1 MPIHRFYFR
10 INRFLNSFALIHQL
24 IAMKQNILLF
34 ILILLISGCSQKEIE
49 PSFSLQEET
58 GSITLASAAN
68 SQTVISFTSTR
79 EWKASTSSEWLLISP
94 TSGEAGTYQMALTA
108 SSKNNSKNS
117 RTATVNLVSAG
128 LTQSF
133 TVTQSPAEYVELE
146 QTAYY
151 TEAQGGS
158 LQIKFT
164 TNLSTDELAIYGT
177 ASWLTQPA
185 NSRTDQ
191 AYVVNL
197 TVLPNE
203 EEKERTAY
211 LYFCKTNGEEEEILN
226 SVTIIQEGTETNT
239 STDYSADKTVRILQR
254 ATQGNGLP
262 IVLMGDGFLDTDI
275 ANGTYDEVMNKAMEN
290 LFTEE
295 PLKSLQ
301 SYFNVYYVTAV
312 SRSNKFDG
320 YNTAFQCQMEGGMS
334 TLITGNDENVIDYIQ
349 CVEGIDV
356 SETLA
361 VVVLNSPL
369 YAGTTYFGYY
379 SENQVTELAIAYCPI
394 IYNLENDSFRQVLVH
409 EAVGHGFAKL
419 EDEYSY
425 EENGKMPSDEINDV
439 KVLQSYGWA
448 QNVDF
453 TQDENTI
460 LWLSF
465 LKDSRYSSEGIGIYE
480 GACTYMSGVY
490 RPTEDS
496 MMNTNTCG
504 FNAPSRKAIYDMVMK
519 RGENRETTYE
529 EFADFDSRNVSQVQT
544 LTRTSNAISR
554 PFTRPHFVHKSIN
567 K

>member
-1 MPIHRFYFR
+1 
-10 INRFLNSFALIHQL
+10 
-24 IAMKQNILLF
+24 MKQNILLF
-34 ILILLISGCSQKEIE
+34 ILILLISGCSQKDIE

-58 GSITLASAAN
+58 SSITLASAAN

-158 LQIKFT
+158 LQIEFT

-226 SVTIIQEGTETNT
+226 SVTIIQEGTDTNT

-439 KVLQSYGWA
+439 KMLQSYGWA

-460 LWLSF
+460 LWSSF

-504 FNAPSRKAIYDMVMK
+504 FNAPSRKAIYDMVMR
-519 RGENRETTYE
+519 RGENRETSYE

>member
-1 MPIHRFYFR
+1 
-10 INRFLNSFALIHQL
+10 
-24 IAMKQNILLF
+24 MKQNILLF

-108 SSKNNSKNS
+108 SSKNNNKNS

-158 LQIKFT
+158 LQVKFT

-226 SVTIIQEGTETNT
+226 SVTIIQEGTDTNT

-262 IVLMGDGFLDTDI
+262 IVLMGDGFLDTNI

-301 SYFNVYYVTAV
+301 SYFNVYSVTAV

-439 KVLQSYGWA
+439 KMLQSYGWA

-460 LWLSF
+460 LWSSF
-465 LKDSRYSSEGIGIYE
+465 LKDSRYSSEEIDIYE

-504 FNAPSRKAIYDMVMK
+504 FNAPSRKAIYDMVMR

-529 EFADFDSRNVSQVQT
+529 EFADFDSRNVSQIQT

>member
-1 MPIHRFYFR
+1 
-10 INRFLNSFALIHQL
+10 
-24 IAMKQNILLF
+24 MKQNILLF
-34 ILILLISGCSQKEIE
+34 ILILLISGCSQKDIE

-58 GSITLASAAN
+58 SSITLASAAN

-108 SSKNNSKNS
+108 SSKNNNKNS

-164 TNLSTDELAIYGT
+164 TNLSTDELTIYGT

-226 SVTIIQEGTETNT
+226 SVTIIQEGTDTNT

-301 SYFNVYYVTAV
+301 SYFNVYSVTAV

-419 EDEYSY
+419 EDEYNY
-425 EENGKMPSDEINDV
+425 EENGKMPSEEINNV

-453 TQDENTI
+453 TQDENII
-460 LWLSF
+460 LWSSF
-465 LKDSRYSSEGIGIYE
+465 LKDSRYSLEGIDIYE

-504 FNAPSRKAIYDMVMK
+504 FNAPSRKAIYDMVMR

-544 LTRTSNAISR
+544 LTRSSNAISR

>member
-1 MPIHRFYFR
+1 
-10 INRFLNSFALIHQL
+10 
-24 IAMKQNILLF
+24 MKQNILLF

-58 GSITLASAAN
+58 SSITLASVAS
-68 SQTVISFTSTR
+68 SQTVIRFTSTR

-197 TVLPNE
+197 TVLPNDDD
-203 EEKERTAY
+203 KERTAY
-211 LYFCKTNGEEEEILN
+211 LYFCKTNDEEEEILN
-226 SVTIIQEGTETNT
+226 SVTIIQEGTDTNT

-275 ANGTYDEVMNKAMEN
+275 VNGTYDEVMNKAMEN

-301 SYFNVYYVTAV
+301 SYFNVYSVMAV

-356 SETLA
+356 SETLT

-439 KVLQSYGWA
+439 KMLQSYGWA

-460 LWLSF
+460 LWSSF
-465 LKDSRYSSEGIGIYE
+465 LNDSRYSSEGIGIYE

-504 FNAPSRKAIYDMVMK
+504 FNAPSRKAIYDMVMR

-529 EFADFDSRNVSQVQT
+529 EFADFDSRNASQVQT

-554 PFTRPHFVHKSIN
+554 PFTHPHFVHKSIN

>member
-1 MPIHRFYFR
+1 
-10 INRFLNSFALIHQL
+10 
-24 IAMKQNILLF
+24 MKQNILLF
-34 ILILLISGCSQKEIE
+34 ILILLISGCSQKDIE

-58 GSITLASAAN
+58 SSITLASAAN

-94 TSGEAGTYQMALTA
+94 TSGETGTYQMALTA
-108 SSKNNSKNS
+108 SSKNNNKNS

-191 AYVVNL
+191 AYMVNL
-197 TVLPNE
+197 TVLPNDDD
-203 EEKERTAY
+203 KERTAY

-226 SVTIIQEGTETNT
+226 SVTIIQEGTDTNT

-301 SYFNVYYVTAV
+301 SYFNVYSVTAV
-312 SRSNKFDG
+312 SRSNRFDG

-425 EENGKMPSDEINDV
+425 EENGKMPSEEINNV

-460 LWLSF
+460 LWSSF
-465 LKDSRYSSEGIGIYE
+465 LKDSRYSLEGIDIYE

-504 FNAPSRKAIYDMVMK
+504 FNAPSRKAIYDMVMR

-529 EFADFDSRNVSQVQT
+529 EFADFDSRNASQTQT

>member
-1 MPIHRFYFR
+1 
-10 INRFLNSFALIHQL
+10 
-24 IAMKQNILLF
+24 MKQNILLF

-58 GSITLASAAN
+58 SSITLASAAS
-68 SQTVISFTSTR
+68 SQTVIRFTSTR

-197 TVLPNE
+197 TVLPNDDD
-203 EEKERTAY
+203 KERTAY
-211 LYFCKTNGEEEEILN
+211 LYFCKTNDEEEEILN
-226 SVTIIQEGTETNT
+226 SVTIIQEGTDTNT

-275 ANGTYDEVMNKAMEN
+275 VNGTYDEVMNKAMEN

-301 SYFNVYYVTAV
+301 SYFNVYSVMAV

-356 SETLA
+356 SETLT

-409 EAVGHGFAKL
+409 EAVRHGFAKL

-439 KVLQSYGWA
+439 KMLQSYGWA

-460 LWLSF
+460 LWSSF
-465 LKDSRYSSEGIGIYE
+465 LNDSRYSSEGIGIYE

-504 FNAPSRKAIYDMVMK
+504 FNAPSRKAIYDMVMR

-529 EFADFDSRNVSQVQT
+529 EFADFDSRNASQVQT

-554 PFTRPHFVHKSIN
+554 PFTHPHFVHKSIN

>member
-1 MPIHRFYFR
+1 
-10 INRFLNSFALIHQL
+10 
-24 IAMKQNILLF
+24 MKQNILLF
-34 ILILLISGCSQKEIE
+34 ILILLISGCSQKDIE

-58 GSITLASAAN
+58 SSITLASAAN

-164 TNLSTDELAIYGT
+164 TNLSTDKLAIYGT

-226 SVTIIQEGTETNT
+226 SVTIIQEGTDTNT

-301 SYFNVYYVTAV
+301 SYFNVYSVTAV

-439 KVLQSYGWA
+439 KMLQSYGWA

-453 TQDENTI
+453 TQDENII
-460 LWLSF
+460 LWSSF

-504 FNAPSRKAIYDMVMK
+504 FNTPSRKAIYDMVMR
-519 RGENRETTYE
+519 RGENRETSYE

-544 LTRTSNAISR
+544 LTRSSNAISR

>member
-1 MPIHRFYFR
+1 
-10 INRFLNSFALIHQL
+10 
-24 IAMKQNILLF
+24 MKQNILLF
-34 ILILLISGCSQKEIE
+34 ILILLISGCSQKDIE

-58 GSITLASAAN
+58 SSITLASAAN

-158 LQIKFT
+158 LQVKFT

-177 ASWLTQPA
+177 ASWLTQPV

-262 IVLMGDGFLDTDI
+262 IVLMGDGFLDTNI

-301 SYFNVYYVTAV
+301 SYFNVYSVTAV
-312 SRSNKFDG
+312 SRSNRFDG

-460 LWLSF
+460 LWSSF
-465 LKDSRYSSEGIGIYE
+465 LNDSRYSSEGIGIYE

-504 FNAPSRKAIYDMVMK
+504 FNAPSRKAIYDMVMR

-544 LTRTSNAISR
+544 LTRSSNAISR

>member
-1 MPIHRFYFR
+1 
-10 INRFLNSFALIHQL
+10 
-24 IAMKQNILLF
+24 MKQNILLF

-49 PSFSLQEET
+49 PNFSLQEET
-58 GSITLASAAN
+58 SSITLASAAS

-146 QTAYY
+146 QTTYY
-151 TEAQGGS
+151 TEVQGGS
-158 LQIKFT
+158 LQVKFT
-164 TNLSTDELAIYGT
+164 TNLSTDELAIHGT

-203 EEKERTAY
+203 DEKERTAY
-211 LYFCKTNGEEEEILN
+211 LYFCKTNGEEEEVLN
-226 SVTIIQEGTETNT
+226 SVTILQEGTSTST
-239 STDYSADKTVRILQR
+239 STDYSADKTVRVLQR
-254 ATQGNGLP
+254 ATQGSGLP

-301 SYFNVYYVTAV
+301 SYFNVYSVTAV

-425 EENGKMPSDEINDV
+425 EENGKMPSEEINNV

-460 LWLSF
+460 LWSSF
-465 LKDSRYSSEGIGIYE
+465 LKDSRYSLEGIDIYE

-504 FNAPSRKAIYDMVMK
+504 FNAPSRKAIYDMVMR

-529 EFADFDSRNVSQVQT
+529 EFADFDSRSVSQVQT
-544 LTRTSNAISR
+544 LTRSSNAISR

>member
-1 MPIHRFYFR
+1 
-10 INRFLNSFALIHQL
+10 
-24 IAMKQNILLF
+24 MKQNILLF

-58 GSITLASAAN
+58 SSITLASAAS
-68 SQTVISFTSTR
+68 SQTVIRFTSTR

-94 TSGEAGTYQMALTA
+94 TSGEAGTYQMALTP

-197 TVLPNE
+197 TVLPNDDD
-203 EEKERTAY
+203 KERTAY
-211 LYFCKTNGEEEEILN
+211 LYFCKTNDEEEEILN
-226 SVTIIQEGTETNT
+226 SVTIIQEGTDTNT

-275 ANGTYDEVMNKAMEN
+275 VNGTYDEVMNKAMEN

-301 SYFNVYYVTAV
+301 SYFNVYSVMAV

-356 SETLA
+356 SETLT

-439 KVLQSYGWA
+439 KMLQSYGWA

-460 LWLSF
+460 LWSSF
-465 LKDSRYSSEGIGIYE
+465 LNDSRYSSEGIGIYE

-504 FNAPSRKAIYDMVMK
+504 FNAPSRKAIYDMVMR

-529 EFADFDSRNVSQVQT
+529 EFADFDSRNASQVQT

-554 PFTRPHFVHKSIN
+554 PFTHPHFVHKSIN

>member
-1 MPIHRFYFR
+1 
-10 INRFLNSFALIHQL
+10 
-24 IAMKQNILLF
+24 MKQNILLF
-34 ILILLISGCSQKEIE
+34 ILILLISGCSQKDIE

-58 GSITLASAAN
+58 NSITLASAAN

-191 AYVVNL
+191 AYMVNL

-226 SVTIIQEGTETNT
+226 SVTIIQEGTDTNT

-301 SYFNVYYVTAV
+301 SYFNVYYVTVV

-439 KVLQSYGWA
+439 KMLQSYGWA

-460 LWLSF
+460 LWSSF

-504 FNAPSRKAIYDMVMK
+504 FNAPSRKAIYDMVMR

-529 EFADFDSRNVSQVQT
+529 EFADFDSRNVSQIQT

>member
-1 MPIHRFYFR
+1 
-10 INRFLNSFALIHQL
+10 
-24 IAMKQNILLF
+24 MKQNILLF

-58 GSITLASAAN
+58 SSITLASAAS
-68 SQTVISFTSTR
+68 SQTVIRFTSTR

-197 TVLPNE
+197 NVLPNDDD
-203 EEKERTAY
+203 KERTAY
-211 LYFCKTNGEEEEILN
+211 LYFCKTNDEEEEILN
-226 SVTIIQEGTETNT
+226 SVTIIQEGTDTNT

-275 ANGTYDEVMNKAMEN
+275 VNGTYDEVMNKAMEN

-301 SYFNVYYVTAV
+301 SYFNVYSVMAV

-356 SETLA
+356 SETLT

-439 KVLQSYGWA
+439 KMLQSYGWA

-460 LWLSF
+460 LWSSF
-465 LKDSRYSSEGIGIYE
+465 LNDSRYSSEGIGIYE

-504 FNAPSRKAIYDMVMK
+504 FNAPSRKAIYDMVMR

-529 EFADFDSRNVSQVQT
+529 EFADFDSRNASQVQT

-554 PFTRPHFVHKSIN
+554 PFTHPHFVHKSIN

>member
-1 MPIHRFYFR
+1 
-10 INRFLNSFALIHQL
+10 
-24 IAMKQNILLF
+24 MKQNILLF

-197 TVLPNE
+197 TILPNE

-226 SVTIIQEGTETNT
+226 SVTIIQEGTDTNT

-460 LWLSF
+460 LWSSF
-465 LKDSRYSSEGIGIYE
+465 LKDSRYSSEEIDIYE

-504 FNAPSRKAIYDMVMK
+504 FNAPSRKAIYDMVMR

-529 EFADFDSRNVSQVQT
+529 EFADFDSRNVSQIQT

>member
-1 MPIHRFYFR
+1 
-10 INRFLNSFALIHQL
+10 
-24 IAMKQNILLF
+24 MKQDILLF

-108 SSKNNSKNS
+108 SSKNNNKNS

-158 LQIKFT
+158 LQIEFT
-164 TNLSTDELAIYGT
+164 TNLSTDELAIYGM

-197 TVLPNE
+197 TVLPNDDD
-203 EEKERTAY
+203 KERTAY

-226 SVTIIQEGTETNT
+226 SVTIIQEGTDTNT
-239 STDYSADKTVRILQR
+239 STDYSADKSVRILQR

-301 SYFNVYYVTAV
+301 SYFNVYSVTAV
-312 SRSNKFDG
+312 SRSNRFDG

-460 LWLSF
+460 LWSSF
-465 LKDSRYSSEGIGIYE
+465 LNDSRYSSEEIDIYE

-504 FNAPSRKAIYDMVMK
+504 FNAPSRKAIYDMVMR

-529 EFADFDSRNVSQVQT
+529 EFADFDSRNVSQIQT

>member
-1 MPIHRFYFR
+1 
-10 INRFLNSFALIHQL
+10 
-24 IAMKQNILLF
+24 MKQDILLF
-34 ILILLISGCSQKEIE
+34 ILILLISGCSQKDIE

-58 GSITLASAAN
+58 SSITLASAAN

-158 LQIKFT
+158 LQVKFT

-177 ASWLTQPA
+177 ASWLTQPV

-301 SYFNVYYVTAV
+301 SYFNVYSVTAV

-334 TLITGNDENVIDYIQ
+334 TLITGNDKNVIDYIQ

-460 LWLSF
+460 LWSSF
-465 LKDSRYSSEGIGIYE
+465 LNDSRYSSEGIGIYE

-504 FNAPSRKAIYDMVMK
+504 FNAPSRKAIYDMVMR

-529 EFADFDSRNVSQVQT
+529 EFADFDSRNVSQIQT

>member
-1 MPIHRFYFR
+1 
-10 INRFLNSFALIHQL
+10 
-24 IAMKQNILLF
+24 MKQDILLF
-34 ILILLISGCSQKEIE
+34 ILILLISGCSQKNIE

-58 GSITLASAAN
+58 SSITLASAAN

-94 TSGEAGTYQMALTA
+94 TPGEAGTYQMALTA
-108 SSKNNSKNS
+108 SSKNNNKNS

-197 TVLPNE
+197 TVLPNDDD
-203 EEKERTAY
+203 KERTAY
-211 LYFCKTNGEEEEILN
+211 LYFYKTNGEEEKILN
-226 SVTIIQEGTETNT
+226 SVTIIQEGTDTNT

-301 SYFNVYYVTAV
+301 SYFNVYSVTAV

-425 EENGKMPSDEINDV
+425 EENGKIPSDEINDV

-460 LWLSF
+460 LWSSF
-465 LKDSRYSSEGIGIYE
+465 LKDSRYSSEGIDIYE

-504 FNAPSRKAIYDMVMK
+504 FNAPSRKAIYDMVMR

-529 EFADFDSRNVSQVQT
+529 EFADFDSRNVSRVQT
-544 LTRTSNAISR
+544 LTRSSNAISR

>member
-1 MPIHRFYFR
+1 
-10 INRFLNSFALIHQL
+10 
-24 IAMKQNILLF
+24 
-34 ILILLISGCSQKEIE
+34 
-49 PSFSLQEET
+49 
-58 GSITLASAAN
+58 
-68 SQTVISFTSTR
+68 
-79 EWKASTSSEWLLISP
+79 
-94 TSGEAGTYQMALTA
+94 MALTA
-108 SSKNNSKNS
+108 SSKNNSKHS

-197 TVLPNE
+197 TILPNE

-226 SVTIIQEGTETNT
+226 SVTIIQEGTDTNT

-301 SYFNVYYVTAV
+301 SYFNVYSVTAV

-439 KVLQSYGWA
+439 KMLQSYGWA

-460 LWLSF
+460 LWSSF

-504 FNAPSRKAIYDMVMK
+504 FNAPSRKAIYDMVMR

>member
-1 MPIHRFYFR
+1 
-10 INRFLNSFALIHQL
+10 
-24 IAMKQNILLF
+24 MKQDILLF
-34 ILILLISGCSQKEIE
+34 ILILLISGCSQKDIE

-58 GSITLASAAN
+58 SSITLASAAN

-108 SSKNNSKNS
+108 SSKNNNKNS

-262 IVLMGDGFLDTDI
+262 IVLMGDGFLDTNI

-301 SYFNVYYVTAV
+301 SYFNVYSVTAV
-312 SRSNKFDG
+312 SRSNRFDG

-349 CVEGIDV
+349 CVEGIDM

-394 IYNLENDSFRQVLVH
+394 IYNLENDRFRQVLVH

-460 LWLSF
+460 LWSSF
-465 LKDSRYSSEGIGIYE
+465 LKDSRYSSEEIDIYE

-504 FNAPSRKAIYDMVMK
+504 FNAPSRKAIYDMVMR

-529 EFADFDSRNVSQVQT
+529 EFADFDSRNVSQIQT

>member
-1 MPIHRFYFR
+1 
-10 INRFLNSFALIHQL
+10 
-24 IAMKQNILLF
+24 MKQNILLF

-58 GSITLASAAN
+58 SSITLASAAS

-146 QTAYY
+146 QTTYY

-164 TNLSTDELAIYGT
+164 TNLSTDKLAIYGT

-191 AYVVNL
+191 AYMVNL

-211 LYFCKTNGEEEEILN
+211 LYFCKTNGEEEEVLN
-226 SVTIIQEGTETNT
+226 SVTILQEGTSTST
-239 STDYSADKTVRILQR
+239 STDYSADKTVRVLQR

-301 SYFNVYYVTAV
+301 SYFNVYSVTAV
-312 SRSNKFDG
+312 SRSNRFDG
-320 YNTAFQCQMEGGMS
+320 YNTAFGCQMEGGMS

-425 EENGKMPSDEINDV
+425 EENGKMSSDEINDV
-439 KVLQSYGWA
+439 KMLQSYGWA

-453 TQDENTI
+453 TQDENAI
-460 LWLSF
+460 LWSSF

-504 FNAPSRKAIYDMVMK
+504 FNAPSRKAIYDMVMR

-529 EFADFDSRNVSQVQT
+529 EFADFDSRNASQTQT

-554 PFTRPHFVHKSIN
+554 PFTRPNFVHKSIN

>member
-1 MPIHRFYFR
+1 
-10 INRFLNSFALIHQL
+10 
-24 IAMKQNILLF
+24 MKQNILLF
-34 ILILLISGCSQKEIE
+34 ILILLISGCSQKDIE

-58 GSITLASAAN
+58 SSITLASAAN

-108 SSKNNSKNS
+108 SSKNNNKNS

-164 TNLSTDELAIYGT
+164 TNLNTDELAIYGT

-191 AYVVNL
+191 AYMVNL

-226 SVTIIQEGTETNT
+226 SVTIIQEGTDTNT

-301 SYFNVYYVTAV
+301 SYFNVYSVTAV

-419 EDEYSY
+419 EDEYNY

-460 LWLSF
+460 LWSSF
-465 LKDSRYSSEGIGIYE
+465 LKDSRYSLEGIDIYE

-504 FNAPSRKAIYDMVMK
+504 FNAPSRKAIYDMVMR

-544 LTRTSNAISR
+544 LTRSSNAISR

>member
-1 MPIHRFYFR
+1 
-10 INRFLNSFALIHQL
+10 
-24 IAMKQNILLF
+24 MKQNILLF

-58 GSITLASAAN
+58 SSITLASAAN

-117 RTATVNLVSAG
+117 RIATVNLVSAG

-191 AYVVNL
+191 TYVVNL

-226 SVTIIQEGTETNT
+226 SVTIIQEGTDTNT

-301 SYFNVYYVTAV
+301 SYFNVYSVTAV

-320 YNTAFQCQMEGGMS
+320 YNTALQCQMEGGMS

-356 SETLA
+356 SETLT

-425 EENGKMPSDEINDV
+425 EENGRMPSDEINDV
-439 KVLQSYGWA
+439 KMLQSYGWA

-460 LWLSF
+460 LWSSF
-465 LKDSRYSSEGIGIYE
+465 LNDSRYSSEGIGIYE

-504 FNAPSRKAIYDMVMK
+504 FNAPSRKAIFDMVMR

-529 EFADFDSRNVSQVQT
+529 EFADFDSRNVSQAQT

>member
-1 MPIHRFYFR
+1 
-10 INRFLNSFALIHQL
+10 
-24 IAMKQNILLF
+24 MKQNILLF
-34 ILILLISGCSQKEIE
+34 ILILLISGCSQKDIE

-58 GSITLASAAN
+58 SSITLASAAN

-108 SSKNNSKNS
+108 SSKNNNKNS

-211 LYFCKTNGEEEEILN
+211 LYFCKTNCEEEEILN
-226 SVTIIQEGTETNT
+226 SVTIIQEGTDTNT

-439 KVLQSYGWA
+439 KMLQSYGWA

-460 LWLSF
+460 LWSSF

-480 GACTYMSGVY
+480 GGCTYMSGVY

>member
-1 MPIHRFYFR
+1 
-10 INRFLNSFALIHQL
+10 
-24 IAMKQNILLF
+24 MKQNILLF
-34 ILILLISGCSQKEIE
+34 ILILLISGCSQKDIE

-58 GSITLASAAN
+58 SSITLASAAN

-108 SSKNNSKNS
+108 SSKNNNKNS

-262 IVLMGDGFLDTDI
+262 IVLMGDGFLDTNI

-301 SYFNVYYVTAV
+301 SYFNVYSVTAV
-312 SRSNKFDG
+312 SRSNRFDG

-460 LWLSF
+460 LWSSF
-465 LKDSRYSSEGIGIYE
+465 LKDSRYSSEEIDIYE

-504 FNAPSRKAIYDMVMK
+504 FNAPSRKAIYDMVMR

-529 EFADFDSRNVSQVQT
+529 EFADFDSRNVSQIQT

>member
-1 MPIHRFYFR
+1 
-10 INRFLNSFALIHQL
+10 
-24 IAMKQNILLF
+24 MKQDILLF

-58 GSITLASAAN
+58 SSITLASAAN

-108 SSKNNSKNS
+108 SSKNNNKNS

-177 ASWLTQPA
+177 VSWLTQPA

-211 LYFCKTNGEEEEILN
+211 LYFCKTNGEEEEEILN
-226 SVTIIQEGTETNT
+226 SVTIIQEGTDTNT

-301 SYFNVYYVTAV
+301 SYFNVYSVTAV

-361 VVVLNSPL
+361 VVVLNSPS

-379 SENQVTELAIAYCPI
+379 SESQVTELAIAYCPI
-394 IYNLENDSFRQVLVH
+394 IYDLENDSFRQVLVH

-425 EENGKMPSDEINDV
+425 EENGKMPSEEINNV

-453 TQDENTI
+453 TQDENAI
-460 LWLSF
+460 LWSSF
-465 LKDSRYSSEGIGIYE
+465 LKDSRYSSEGIDIYE

-504 FNAPSRKAIYDMVMK
+504 FNAPSRKAIYDMVMR

-544 LTRTSNAISR
+544 LTRSSNAISR

>member
-1 MPIHRFYFR
+1 
-10 INRFLNSFALIHQL
+10 
-24 IAMKQNILLF
+24 MKQNILLF

-58 GSITLASAAN
+58 SSITLASAAS
-68 SQTVISFTSTR
+68 SQTVIRFTSTR

-197 TVLPNE
+197 TVLPNDDD
-203 EEKERTAY
+203 KERTAY
-211 LYFCKTNGEEEEILN
+211 LYFCKTNDEEEEILN
-226 SVTIIQEGTETNT
+226 SVTIIQEGTDTNT

-275 ANGTYDEVMNKAMEN
+275 VNGTYDEVMNKAMEN

-301 SYFNVYYVTAV
+301 SYFNVYSVMAV

-356 SETLA
+356 SETLT

-439 KVLQSYGWA
+439 KMLQSYGWA

-460 LWLSF
+460 LWSSF
-465 LKDSRYSSEGIGIYE
+465 LNDSRYSSEGIGIYE
-480 GACTYMSGVY
+480 EACTYMSGVY

-504 FNAPSRKAIYDMVMK
+504 FNAPSRKAIYDMVMR

-529 EFADFDSRNVSQVQT
+529 EFADFDSRNASQVQT

-554 PFTRPHFVHKSIN
+554 PFTHPHFVHKSIN

>member
-1 MPIHRFYFR
+1 
-10 INRFLNSFALIHQL
+10 
-24 IAMKQNILLF
+24 MKQNILLF

-58 GSITLASAAN
+58 SSITLASAAS
-68 SQTVISFTSTR
+68 SQTVIRFTSTR

-197 TVLPNE
+197 TVLPNDDD
-203 EEKERTAY
+203 KERTAY
-211 LYFCKTNGEEEEILN
+211 LYFCKTNDEEEEILN
-226 SVTIIQEGTETNT
+226 SVTIIQEGTDTNT

-275 ANGTYDEVMNKAMEN
+275 VNGTYDEVMNKAMEN

-301 SYFNVYYVTAV
+301 SYFNVYSVMAV

-356 SETLA
+356 SETLT

-394 IYNLENDSFRQVLVH
+394 IYNLEKDSFRQVLVH

-439 KVLQSYGWA
+439 KMLQSYGWA

-460 LWLSF
+460 LWSSF
-465 LKDSRYSSEGIGIYE
+465 LNDSRYSSEGIGIYE

-504 FNAPSRKAIYDMVMK
+504 FNAPSRKAIYDMVMR

-529 EFADFDSRNVSQVQT
+529 EFADFDSRNASQVQT

-554 PFTRPHFVHKSIN
+554 PFTHPHFVHKSIN

>member
-1 MPIHRFYFR
+1 
-10 INRFLNSFALIHQL
+10 
-24 IAMKQNILLF
+24 MKQNILLF

-108 SSKNNSKNS
+108 SSKNNNKNS

-262 IVLMGDGFLDTDI
+262 IVLMGDGFLDTNI

-301 SYFNVYYVTAV
+301 SYFNVYSVTAV
-312 SRSNKFDG
+312 SRSNRFDG

-460 LWLSF
+460 LWSSF
-465 LKDSRYSSEGIGIYE
+465 LKDSRYSSEEIDIYE

-504 FNAPSRKAIYDMVMK
+504 FNAPSRKAIYDMVMR

-529 EFADFDSRNVSQVQT
+529 EFADFDSRNVSQIQT

>member
-1 MPIHRFYFR
+1 
-10 INRFLNSFALIHQL
+10 
-24 IAMKQNILLF
+24 MKQSILSFL
-34 ILILLISGCSQKEIE
+34 LILLVTGCTQKETE
-49 PSFSLQEET
+49 PSFSFQEEVS
-58 GSITLASAAN
+58 SIALASATN
-68 SQTVISFTSTR
+68 SQAVISFTSTR
-79 EWKASTSSEWLLISP
+79 EWKANTSSEWLLISP

-108 SSKNNSKNS
+108 SSENNSKNS
-117 RTATVNLVSAG
+117 RTATVNLISAG

-146 QTAYY
+146 QTTYY

-158 LQIKFT
+158 LQVKFT

-177 ASWLTQPA
+177 AHWLTQPTE
-185 NSRTDQ
+185 SRTNQ

-203 EEKERTAY
+203 DEKERTAY
-211 LYFCKTNGEEEEILN
+211 LYFYKINGEEEELLN
-226 SVTIIQEGTETNT
+226 SVTIIQEGTETST
-239 STDYSADKTVRILQR
+239 STDYSADKTVRVLQR
-254 ATQGNGLP
+254 ATKGNGLP

-275 ANGTYDEVMNKAMEN
+275 ENGTYDEVMNKAMEN

-301 SYFNVYYVTAV
+301 SYFDIYSVTAV
-312 SRSNKFDG
+312 SRSNRFDG
-320 YNTAFQCQMEGGMS
+320 YSTAFECQMAGGMS

-349 CVEGIDV
+349 CIEGIDMF
-356 SETLA
+356 ETLA
-361 VVVLNSPL
+361 VVVLNSPS

-379 SENQVTELAIAYCPI
+379 DKNQISELAIAYCPI
-394 IYNLENDSFRQVLVH
+394 INDLENDSFRQVLVH

-425 EENGKMPSDEINDV
+425 EENGKMPSSEINDV
-439 KVLQSYGWA
+439 KMLQSYGWA

-453 TQDENTI
+453 TQDENTV
-460 LWLSF
+460 LWSSF
-465 LKDSRYSSEGIGIYE
+465 LKDNRYSSEGIDIYE

-504 FNAPSRKAIYDMVMK
+504 FNAPSRKAIYDMVMR
-519 RGENRETTYE
+519 RGENREATYE
-529 EFADFDSRNVSQVQT
+529 EFTDFDIQNSSQVQT
-544 LTRTSNAISR
+544 ITRTSTSIDR
-554 PFTRPHFVHKSIN
+554 PFARPHFVNKSIH

>member
-1 MPIHRFYFR
+1 
-10 INRFLNSFALIHQL
+10 
-24 IAMKQNILLF
+24 MKQNILLF
-34 ILILLISGCSQKEIE
+34 ILILLISGCSQKDIE

-58 GSITLASAAN
+58 SSITLASAAN

-108 SSKNNSKNS
+108 SSKNNNKNS

-197 TVLPNE
+197 TVLPNDD
-203 EEKERTAY
+203 EKERTAY
-211 LYFCKTNGEEEEILN
+211 LYFCKTNGEEEEVLN
-226 SVTIIQEGTETNT
+226 SVTILQEGTSTST

-275 ANGTYDEVMNKAMEN
+275 TNGTYDEVMNKAMEN

-301 SYFNVYYVTAV
+301 SYFNVYSVTAV

-439 KVLQSYGWA
+439 KMLQSYGWA

-453 TQDENTI
+453 TASEDSVMWT
-460 LWLSF
+460 SF
-465 LKDSRYSSEGIGIYE
+465 LTDSRYQNEHLGVYE
-480 GACTYMSGVY
+480 GACTYPEGAY
-490 RPTEDS
+490 RPSEDS
-496 MMNTNTCG
+496 MMNSNTCA
-504 FNAPSRKAIYDMVMK
+504 FNAPSRMSLYEKVMK
-519 RGENRETTYE
+519 IGMAVEQVSYE
-529 EFADFDSRNVSQVQT
+529 DFVAFDKAHLPNTLPAVRYARTASSGHSFARPVWVGTHWSR
-544 LTRTSNAISR
+544 
-554 PFTRPHFVHKSIN
+554 
-567 K
+567 